1 MYPLNWQS
9 IGFRRSTPHPVM
21 SGRDGPITVLPE
33 HAGRVADPAL
43 IDLTARPAVAGSV
56 VVEYPRN
63 GASRVAPQ
71 VVATGTNPAD
81 GTEFGVASTYDGH
94 LVTDVPG
101 GVGRIVVDTTRRVG
115 TGLERYAVPHD
126 AVRATIAAGG
136 TPPADQVALADH
148 WRQLKDYY
156 QNVAI
161 WLARASTQQRI
172 RRLGLLLAA
181 NHVDALMTW
190 RPDEP
195 EGPVK
200 RLPYLRDLG
209 TRAQDAFHRI
219 APRYHRDAVTADV
232 LRRLPVYEH
241 LHPVPVPEPV
251 AAPLWQLRLFDSSL
265 VEQVALGGAVDAI
278 HRTVSER
285 EYMDI
290 TGDTPGDKL
299 DRVARAG
306 AEAAVAVLIAELR
319 AGVETMTTL
328 FRPADEPPDPC
339 AAAGPRSIV
348 HSR

>member
-21 SGRDGPITVLPE
+21 CGRDGPITVLPE
-33 HAGRVADPAL
+33 HAGLVADPAG
-43 IDLTARPAVAGSV
+43 IDLTARPTVAGSA
-56 VVEYPRN
+56 VVEYPRC
-63 GASRVAPQ
+63 GTSRVAPQ
-71 VVATGTNPAD
+71 VIAAGTDPAD
-81 GTEFGVASTYDGH
+81 GTEFGVASAYDGH
-94 LVTDVPG
+94 LVTDRPG
-101 GVGRIVVDTTRRVG
+101 GVGRIVVDTTRRFG
-115 TGLERYAVPHD
+115 GHLERYAAPHD
-126 AVRATIAAGG
+126 AVRAAITAGG
-136 TPPADQVALADH
+136 NPPADQVALADH

-161 WLARASTQQRI
+161 LLARPSTQRRI
-172 RRLGLLLAA
+172 RQLGLLLAA

-190 RPDEP
+190 RPAEP

-219 APRYHRDAVTADV
+219 APSHHRDAITAEV
-232 LRRLPVYEH
+232 LRRLPVYDQ

-251 AAPLWQLRLFDSSL
+251 AAPLWQLRLFDSAL
-265 VEQVALGGAVDAI
+265 VEQVALGGAVDAV
-278 HRTVSER
+278 HRTISER
-285 EYMDI
+285 EYMDLS
-290 TGDTPGDKL
+290 GDRL

-319 AGVETMTTL
+319 AGVETMTAL

-339 AAAGPRSIV
+339 TAAGPRSIV